1 MSAAS
6 RAAAAPSLRP
16 GMAGSAAG
24 EHRVSQLRLEAC
36 PLAHHPGD
44 HDRPKQATTMGP
56 DLSIEVWRAKFV
68 VVLSQHGTSERIRE
82 RPENF

>member
-1 MSAAS
+1 
-6 RAAAAPSLRP
+6 
-16 GMAGSAAG
+16 
-24 EHRVSQLRLEAC
+24 
-36 PLAHHPGD
+36 
-44 HDRPKQATTMGP
+44 MGP